1 MSGSTEG
8 LGWLPVDARD
18 RLAEELDAASRAE
31 ADRLL
36 ALPPRE
42 RVLVLMERAALR
54 SADDATHKL
63 LRPADLLRVLEGFPG
78 EAVAA
83 SSDLSDRY
91 PGLVLPPET

>member
-1 MSGSTEG
+1 
-8 LGWLPVDARD
+8 
-18 RLAEELDAASRAE
+18 
-31 ADRLL
+31 
-36 ALPPRE
+36 
-42 RVLVLMERAALR
+42 VLVLMERAALR

-63 LRPADLLRVLEGFPG
+63 LRPADQLRVLEGFPG